1 MTWSIIA
8 AVKSSTQP
16 SPLQQRFKAALD
28 SLVEQARADRSV
40 LAAILCGSL
49 SHDAVWAKSDIDLVF
64 VTVDD
69 RNVELGDI
77 ALYADGVNVHAQLIP
92 RTKFRQI
99 VDGSLGNSFMHSY
112 LRKGRL
118 LYTHDPTIEVL
129 CGTLGQLGQRDLQV
143 QLMRATCGALSMSDK
158 ARKWFVTREDL
169 EYASLWILYT
179 ATSLAQMEV
188 ISRGLLLDREVLPQ
202 ALSLNP
208 PFFKIV
214 YTHVLNARK
223 TKAGVAAALSA
234 IDEFIAAH
242 APRAFAPIIEYF
254 QEIGEARS
262 CREIEDHFTRHFN
275 APGVTTAC
283 EYLADQGIL
292 GKASTTA
299 RLTRKSNVDVQEL
312 AFYAIGH

>member
-1 MTWSIIA
+1 VQTSAI
-8 AVKSSTQP
+8 
-16 SPLQQRFKAALD
+16 QQRYMAALD
-28 SLVEQARADRSV
+28 SLVAQARADRSV
-40 LAAILCGSL
+40 LAALLCGSL
-49 SHDAVWAKSDIDLVF
+49 SHDVVWKKTDIDLVF

-69 RNVELGDI
+69 RKVEPGDL

-118 LYTHDPTIEVL
+118 LYTHDPTIEAL
-129 CGTLGQLGQRDLQV
+129 CSTLTTFGQRDLQV
-143 QLMRATCGALSMSDK
+143 QLMRATCAALSMVDK
-158 ARKWFVTREDL
+158 ARKWFVTRGDL
-169 EYASLWILYT
+169 EYASLWILHT

-188 ISRGLLLDREVLPQ
+188 IGRGLLLDREVLPQ
-202 ALSLNP
+202 AATLNP
-208 PFFKIV
+208 AFFKVV
-214 YTHVLNARK
+214 YTDVLNSRK
-223 TKAGVAAALSA
+223 TKAGVAAALAA
-234 IDEFIAAH
+234 IDAYIAAQ
-242 APRAFAPIIEYF
+242 APKAFAPVIEYF
-254 QEIGEARS
+254 TEAGEARS

-299 RLTRKSNVDVQEL
+299 RLTKKSNVDVQEL
-312 AFYAIGH
+312 AFYAIGR